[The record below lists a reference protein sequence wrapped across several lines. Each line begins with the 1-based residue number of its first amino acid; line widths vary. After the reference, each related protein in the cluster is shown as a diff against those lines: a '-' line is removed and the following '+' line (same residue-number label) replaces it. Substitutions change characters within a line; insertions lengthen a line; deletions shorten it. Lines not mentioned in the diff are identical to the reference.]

1 MTQATASTVTVERS
15 FESANSKILGVSDEM
30 TGHIT
35 DLFAT
40 FYESGPYGCVRE
52 QVSNGVDAAH
62 NKGVTPQV
70 DITLDG
76 DLSDS
81 LQVIIKDN
89 GIGMSPEVF
98 SNRFAALGE
107 STKRD
112 TLPESERTGPVE
124 TGMFGV
130 GAKSWLAIGDTAT
143 ALTIHEGVKTLGIF
157 TKDDEDRVRFDAI
170 PMGPTDEPSGT
181 TITIPLRDREQKND
195 ILRAVRRVGAIY
207 PEGWVSL
214 NGANVRSI
222 YSENEGIEQVA
233 DNCWLFN
240 RFAVEE
246 FLPSTR
252 SQFWVIQGGIVYP
265 VPSEWMSEKRDEL
278 LEAGLM
284 VMTSN
289 YWRSRGTVVVEVPNK
304 SLRPVPQRDG
314 LRDTRANRNKATEMV
329 TERALAAMVKFQED
343 LDAKTYVEAIEMPF
357 HEALNKQKFTWQGK
371 SLNSSI
377 TLEGTDRV
385 WCKTQGERIYQV
397 NDLTMQGY
405 KNLVIYKGISA
416 EDTTRRKF
424 VMDVNA
430 RLRASHENHLFVYLA
445 GDDEP
450 SFSQDWCEILTPQ
463 ATVEHTVVTADEVFA
478 VRPRTARTS
487 TGSSAPTT
495 YDLCTYDGEGN
506 RTLEEVR
513 VSAIPEDVFYTV
525 DATVLSQLGY
535 YKMLKNIQIVCL
547 RPRQQANVFERRIP
561 TAKHLPVED
570 LLAAEAEVDLT
581 EDVVLCARLN
591 QRWLGRGHIRRW
603 EVISDVLPAVSP
615 TRQKIARY
623 LTLRESAESRE
634 VSRKWMRLSVYSNA
648 IAERLQIA
656 NAESP
661 WEELNEEFPLIAGIR
676 EYMLVDHEDA
686 PKVREHVQQ
695 YVRLVEQN
703 LISETD

>member
-1 MTQATASTVTVERS
+1 MTQATASAVTVERS
-15 FESANSKILGVSDEM
+15 FESANSKTLGVSDEM

-35 DLFAT
+35 DLLAT
-40 FYESGPYGCVRE
+40 FYESGPYGCIRE

-98 SNRFAALGE
+98 TDRFAALGE

-112 TLPESERTGPVE
+112 TLPENERTGPVE

-214 NGANVRSI
+214 NGANVLSI
-222 YSENEGIEQVA
+222 YSENEGVEQIT

-278 LEAGLM
+278 QEAGLM

-289 YWRSRGTVVVEVPNK
+289 YWRSRGTLVVEVPNK

-329 TERALAAMVKFQED
+329 AERALAAMVKFQED

-357 HEALNKQKFTWQGK
+357 HKALDKQKFTWQGK

-385 WCKTQGERIYQV
+385 WCKTQGERIRQV
-397 NDLTMQGY
+397 DTLTMQGY

-430 RLRASHENHLFVYLA
+430 RLRANHDAHLYVYLA

-450 SFSQDWCEILTPQ
+450 SFSQDWCEILTAQ

-478 VRPRTARTS
+478 VRPRAARASTS
-487 TGSSAPTT
+487 SSAPTT
-495 YDLCTYDGEGN
+495 YDLCTYDSEGN
-506 RTLEEVR
+506 QTFEEVR
-513 VSAIPEDVFYTV
+513 VSAIPEGVFYTV
-525 DATVLSQLGY
+525 DSAVLTQLGY
-535 YKMLKNIQIVCL
+535 YKMLKNMQVVCL
-547 RPRQQANVFERRIP
+547 RPRQQDEVFERRVP
-561 TAKHLPVED
+561 TAKPLPVKNLVE
-570 LLAAEAEVDLT
+570 AEAEADLT
-581 EDVVLCARLN
+581 EDVILCARLN
-591 QRWLGRGHIRRW
+591 QRWMGRGQTRRW
-603 EVISDVLPAVSP
+603 EAISEALPSASP

-623 LTLRESAESRE
+623 LTLRESVESRE
-634 VSRKWMRLSVYSNA
+634 VSTKWLNLSIYSNA
-648 IAERLQIA
+648 IAERLQA
-656 NAESP
+656 HTLNSP
-661 WEELNEEFPLIAGIR
+661 WEELDEEFPLIAGIR
-676 EYMLVDHEDA
+676 EYTLVDHA
-686 PKVREHVQQ
+686 SASKVREHVQQ
-695 YVRLVEQN
+695 YVRLVEQS